1 MSNFMQDS
9 EFGRV
14 ISDIAGLV
22 QQITTGFETV
32 DPQISEFD
40 RAISDTH
47 ALVNGID
54 TLSTELANDPGQPHD
69 ELRAELDRITHEAA
83 QGAAEVVQLQTSEL
97 PDGDLGISSSNQ
109 NMMDL
114 LSGIHQDVTKII
126 DPSTS
131 DEERDRISR
140 RTARQNQVIGGM
152 NAVDSIRNSV
162 GQSNQNL
169 IWQNAQHQ
177 SQINLDAAEIQRNSH
192 TDAMQQAVTQGDAD
206 AAAKAAEAAA
216 QSNSQMDYY
225 RNMTEIYEGNT

>member
-1 MSNFMQDS
+1 VSNFMQDS
-9 EFGRV
+9 EFGRA
-14 ISDIAGLV
+14 ISDVAALV
-22 QQITTGFETV
+22 QQITTEFETV

-40 RAISDTH
+40 RAMSDTH
-47 ALVNGID
+47 TLVNGIN
-54 TLSTELANDPGQPHD
+54 TLSTELANEPGQPHD
-69 ELRAELDRITHEAA
+69 ELRAELDRITHEAS
-83 QGAAEVVQLQTSEL
+83 QGAAEVVQLHRSEP
-97 PDGDLGISSSNQ
+97 PDGDWGISSSNQ

-114 LSGIHQDVTKII
+114 LSGIQQDVAKIV

-140 RTARQNQVIGGM
+140 RTARQSQVMGGM

-162 GQSNQNL
+162 GQSSQDL

-177 SQINLDAAEIQRNSH
+177 SQVNLDAAEIQRNSH

-216 QSNSQMDYY
+216 QSHSQMDYY
-225 RNMTEIYEGNT
+225 RNMTDIYEGNT